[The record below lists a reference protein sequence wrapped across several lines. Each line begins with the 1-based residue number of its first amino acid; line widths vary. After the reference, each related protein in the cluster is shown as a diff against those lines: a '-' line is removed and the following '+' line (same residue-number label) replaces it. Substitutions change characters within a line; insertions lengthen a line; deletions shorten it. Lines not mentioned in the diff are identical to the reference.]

1 MAESQLYRGVIRG
14 PTLIVVALSTV
25 ILGCGSHGRVS
36 KTDVL
41 SKGDAVCRHLYDQ
54 ALATDNE
61 RLSEGASNRR
71 IASLQ
76 RAQIAA
82 LSSLGTPDR
91 DAQLFRDML
100 AAERLV
106 HSDFLAY
113 VRSLS
118 HSRAQQLEV
127 TQHEQTYRQL
137 SMRFGFKICTTM
149 D

>member
-1 MAESQLYRGVIRG
+1 MAV
-14 PTLIVVALSTV
+14 STV
-25 ILGCGSHGRVS
+25 ILGCGSSHATVG
-36 KTDVL
+36 KADLL
-41 SKGDAVCRHLYDQ
+41 SKGDAICRRSYDQ

-61 RLSEGASNRR
+61 RLSAHASNQR

-91 DAQLFRDML
+91 DAQRFHDML

-113 VRSLS
+113 IRGRS
-118 HSRAQQLEV
+118 HSGAQLWLL
-127 TQHEQTYRQL
+127 TRHEQTYRKL
-137 SMRFGFKICTTM
+137 SMRFGFKICATM